1 MPFTETLANEIKTTS
16 IDQIN
21 RIRLKDPL
29 GNTIF
34 ESKRVGILRMVNYIV
49 TKIGKY
55 EYAPGELTGT
65 FQKVVPHIQ
74 SALPKK
80 DLDTILASISAW
92 IDSGG
97 TIDIVKNSIKENS

>member
-21 RIRLKDPL
+21 RIRLRDPQ
-29 GNTIF
+29 GNTVF
-34 ESKRVGILRMVNYIV
+34 ESKRVGILRIVNYIV

-55 EYAPGELTGT
+55 EYAPAELTET
-65 FQKVVPHIQ
+65 FHNVVPHIQ

-80 DLDTILASISAW
+80 ELDAILQSISSW
-92 IDSGG
+92 IDS
-97 TIDIVKNSIKENS
+97 